1 MKSRFKP
8 TRIALMFWTLFIGL
22 GALWGSI
29 AMFLSP
35 DGSILRMEG
44 LLPYFR
50 VLPLSEY
57 LFQDYVF
64 PGIALLL
71 VNCVPNLVAF
81 YLLLKKRKKGV
92 ALGGTLGVILMLWI
106 TIQFIIFPSN
116 FLSQSYFAFGII
128 QALTGFMAY
137 VFLSQESMVIKI
149 EDYSGIGKK
158 GNDLVVFFSRLGYT
172 KQVAYEEASRLEADI
187 VEIKAKERT
196 EGTLGFWWCGRF
208 GMHSWPM
215 EIENETIDIEKYSTI
230 TICSPVWVFGPC
242 APVREFLLENKGKI
256 KKMRVVITHF
266 QFYSMKNVV
275 NKIEEIAGIKA
286 EEKRSV
292 GTRIGKVREE
302 YII

>member
-1 MKSRFKP
+1 MDYYPIHYISFQFSFSVLFCLWYYSSTNWVYGICFSF
-8 TRIALMFWTLFIGL
+8 TREHGNK
-22 GALWGSI
+22 
-29 AMFLSP
+29 
-35 DGSILRMEG
+35 DR
-44 LLPYFR
+44 
-50 VLPLSEY
+50 
-57 LFQDYVF
+57 DY
-64 PGIALLL
+64 
-71 VNCVPNLVAF
+71 
-81 YLLLKKRKKGV
+81 
-92 ALGGTLGVILMLWI
+92 T
-106 TIQFIIFPSN
+106 
-116 FLSQSYFAFGII
+116 
-128 QALTGFMAY
+128 
-137 VFLSQESMVIKI
+137 
-149 EDYSGIGKK
+149 GIGKK

-266 QFYSMKNVV
+266 QFYSMKNVI

>member
-1 MKSRFKP
+1 
-8 TRIALMFWTLFIGL
+8 MFWTLFIGL

-44 LLPYFR
+44 LLPYLS

-81 YLLLKKRKKGV
+81 YLLLKRKKKGV
-92 ALGGTLGVILMLWI
+92 VLGGTMGVIPMLWI

-116 FLSQSYFAFGII
+116 ILSQSYFAFGVI

-137 VFLSQESMVIKI
+137 IFLSQESMVVKK
-149 EDYSGIGKK
+149 EDYTGIGKK

-208 GMHSWPM
+208 GMHS
-215 EIENETIDIEKYSTI
+215 
-230 TICSPVWVFGPC
+230 
-242 APVREFLLENKGKI
+242 
-256 KKMRVVITHF
+256 
-266 QFYSMKNVV
+266 
-275 NKIEEIAGIKA
+275 
-286 EEKRSV
+286 
-292 GTRIGKVREE
+292 
-302 YII
+302 